1 MKKIIMFLMA
11 AFMLSV
17 VPATAQE
24 LSKSGKKA
32 LKAKVKEFNKEG
44 WKIFGSTSTLDYAL
58 ERHMIKMQSED
69 AIEVPGIASSFKS
82 KNVDKQMALNSAMTN
97 YASMMDSEIKGK
109 VVSDM
114 QGDGEFSET
123 EFEKF
128 YAAFKRSVQTTIK
141 DELKESFSII
151 RDKGNGTSEMQTF
164 FIVDKKAAS
173 QARVRAL
180 EQAGKESV
188 AAQLYAKVVQKFIQE
203 KYSAITSFAGACF
216 M

>member
-24 LSKSGKKA
+24 LSKSEKKA
-32 LKAKVKEFNKEG
+32 MKAKLKEFKKEG
-44 WKIFGSTSTLDYAL
+44 WKIFGSTSTIDLAL
-58 ERHMIKMQSED
+58 EKHMIKLQSED

-82 KNVDKQMALNSAMTN
+82 KNVGKQMALNSAMTN

-164 FIVDKKAAS
+164 YVVDKKAAS

-188 AAQLYAKVVQKFIQE
+188 AAQLYAKVVQKFIEE
-203 KYSAITSFAGACF
+203 K
-216 M
+216 

>member
-1 MKKIIMFLMA
+1 MFLMA

-82 KNVDKQMALNSAMTN
+82 KNVGKQMALNSAMTN

-141 DELKESFSII
+141 DEMKESFSVI

-164 FIVDKKAAS
+164 FIVDKHAAS

-188 AAQLYAKVVQKFIQE
+188 AAQLYAKVVQKFIEE
-203 KYSAITSFAGACF
+203 K
-216 M
+216 

>member
-24 LSKSGKKA
+24 LSKSEKKS
-32 LKAKVKEFNKEG
+32 LKAKVKEFKKQG
-44 WKIFGSTSTLDYAL
+44 WQIFGSTSTIDLAL
-58 ERHMIKMQSED
+58 EKHMLKLQSDD

-82 KNVDKQMALNSAMTN
+82 KNVGKQMALNSAMTN

-188 AAQLYAKVVQKFIQE
+188 AAQLYAKVVQKFIEE
-203 KYSAITSFAGACF
+203 K
-216 M
+216 

>member
-24 LSKSGKKA
+24 LSKSEKKS

-44 WKIFGSTSTLDYAL
+44 WKIFGSTSTIDLAL
-58 ERHMIKMQSED
+58 EKHMLKLQSED

-82 KNVDKQMALNSAMTN
+82 KNVGKQMALNSAMTN

-164 FIVDKKAAS
+164 FIVDKHAAS

-188 AAQLYAKVVQKFIQE
+188 AAQLYAKVVQKFIEE
-203 KYSAITSFAGACF
+203 K
-216 M
+216 

>member
-1 MKKIIMFLMA
+1 MFLMA

-24 LSKSGKKA
+24 LSKSEKKA
-32 LKAKVKEFNKEG
+32 MKAKLKEFKKEG
-44 WKIFGSTSTLDYAL
+44 WKIFGSTSTIDLAL
-58 ERHMIKMQSED
+58 EKHMIKLQSED

-82 KNVDKQMALNSAMTN
+82 KNVGKQMALNSAMTY
-97 YASMMDSEIKGK
+97 YASTMDSEIKGK

-164 FIVDKKAAS
+164 YVVDKKAAS

-188 AAQLYAKVVQKFIQE
+188 AAQLYAKVVQKFIEE
-203 KYSAITSFAGACF
+203 K
-216 M
+216 

>member
-82 KNVDKQMALNSAMTN
+82 KNVGKQMALNSAMTY

-109 VVSDM
+109 GVSDM

-173 QARVRAL
+173 QARGRAL

-203 KYSAITSFAGACF
+203 K
-216 M
+216 

>member
-1 MKKIIMFLMA
+1 MKKFIMFLMA

-17 VPATAQE
+17 IPATAQE
-24 LSKSGKKA
+24 LSKSEKKSM
-32 LKAKVKEFNKEG
+32 KAKVKEYKKQG
-44 WKIFGSTSTLDYAL
+44 WQIFGSTNTIDLAL
-58 ERHMIKMQSED
+58 EKHMIKMQSED
-69 AIEVPGIASSFKS
+69 AIEVPGTASSFKS
-82 KNVDKQMALNSAMTN
+82 KNVGKQMALNSAMTY

-151 RDKGNGTSEMQTF
+151 RDKGNGTYEMQSF
-164 FIVDKKAAS
+164 YIVDKKAAS
-173 QARVRAL
+173 KARMRAI
-180 EQAGKESV
+180 EQAAKESV
-188 AAQLYAKVVQKFIQE
+188 AAQIYAKGIE
-203 KYSAITSFAGACF
+203 KYLNE
-216 M
+216 

>member
-1 MKKIIMFLMA
+1 MFLMA
-11 AFMLSV
+11 AFILSV
-17 VPATAQE
+17 VPASAQE
-24 LSKSGKKA
+24 LSKSEKKA
-32 LKAKVKEFNKEG
+32 MKAKLKEFKKEG
-44 WKIFGSTSTLDYAL
+44 WKIFGSTSTIDLAL
-58 ERHMIKMQSED
+58 EKHMLKLQSED

-82 KNVDKQMALNSAMTN
+82 KNVGKQMALNSAMTY

-164 FIVDKKAAS
+164 FIVDKHAAS

-188 AAQLYAKVVQKFIQE
+188 AAQLYAKVVQKFIEE
-203 KYSAITSFAGACF
+203 K
-216 M
+216 

>member
-17 VPATAQE
+17 IPATAQE

-82 KNVDKQMALNSAMTN
+82 KNVGKQMALNSAMTN

-188 AAQLYAKVVQKFIQE
+188 AAQFYAKVVQKFIEE
-203 KYSAITSFAGACF
+203 K
-216 M
+216 

>member
-24 LSKSGKKA
+24 LSKSEKKS
-32 LKAKVKEFNKEG
+32 LKAKVKEFKKEG
-44 WKIFGSTSTLDYAL
+44 WKIFGSTSTIDLAL
-58 ERHMIKMQSED
+58 EKHMLKLQSED

-82 KNVDKQMALNSAMTN
+82 KNVGKQMALNSAMTN

-188 AAQLYAKVVQKFIQE
+188 AAQLYAKVVQKFIEE
-203 KYSAITSFAGACF
+203 K
-216 M
+216 

>member
-24 LSKSGKKA
+24 LSKSEKKA
-32 LKAKVKEFNKEG
+32 MKAKLKEFKKEG
-44 WKIFGSTSTLDYAL
+44 WKIFGSTSTIDLAL
-58 ERHMIKMQSED
+58 EKHMIKLQSED

-82 KNVDKQMALNSAMTN
+82 KNVGKQMALNSAMTY
-97 YASMMDSEIKGK
+97 YASTMDSEIKGK

-188 AAQLYAKVVQKFIQE
+188 AAQLYAKVVQKFIEE
-203 KYSAITSFAGACF
+203 K
-216 M
+216 

>member
-1 MKKIIMFLMA
+1 
-11 AFMLSV
+11 
-17 VPATAQE
+17 
-24 LSKSGKKA
+24 
-32 LKAKVKEFNKEG
+32 
-44 WKIFGSTSTLDYAL
+44 
-58 ERHMIKMQSED
+58 
-69 AIEVPGIASSFKS
+69 
-82 KNVDKQMALNSAMTN
+82 
-97 YASMMDSEIKGK
+97 
-109 VVSDM
+109 M

-164 FIVDKKAAS
+164 YVVDKKAAS

-188 AAQLYAKVVQKFIQE
+188 AAQLYAKVVQKFIEE
-203 KYSAITSFAGACF
+203 K
-216 M
+216 

>member
-32 LKAKVKEFNKEG
+32 LKAKVKEFKKEG
-44 WKIFGSTSTLDYAL
+44 WKIFGSTSTIDLAL
-58 ERHMIKMQSED
+58 EKHMLKLHSED

-82 KNVDKQMALNSAMTN
+82 KNVGKQMALNSAMTN

-141 DELKESFSII
+141 DEMKESFSVI

-164 FIVDKKAAS
+164 FIVDKHAAP

-188 AAQLYAKVVQKFIQE
+188 AAQLYAKVVQKFIEE
-203 KYSAITSFAGACF
+203 K
-216 M
+216 

>member
-1 MKKIIMFLMA
+1 MFLMA

-24 LSKSGKKA
+24 LSKSEKKSM
-32 LKAKVKEFNKEG
+32 KAKIKEFKKEG
-44 WKIFGSTSTLDYAL
+44 WKIFGSTSSIEFAL
-58 ERHMIKMQSED
+58 EKHLLKLQSED

-82 KNVDKQMALNSAMTN
+82 KNVGKQMALNSAMTN

-141 DELKESFSII
+141 DEMKESFSVI

-164 FIVDKKAAS
+164 FIVDKHAAS

-203 KYSAITSFAGACF
+203 K
-216 M
+216 

>member
-17 VPATAQE
+17 IPATAQE

-82 KNVDKQMALNSAMTN
+82 KNVGKQMALNSAMTN

-164 FIVDKKAAS
+164 FVVDKKAAS

-188 AAQLYAKVVQKFIQE
+188 AAQLYAKVVQKFIEE
-203 KYSAITSFAGACF
+203 K
-216 M
+216 

>member
-24 LSKSGKKA
+24 LSKSEKKSM
-32 LKAKVKEFNKEG
+32 KAKVKEYKKQG
-44 WKIFGSTSTLDYAL
+44 WQIFGSTNTIDLAL
-58 ERHMIKMQSED
+58 EKHMIKMQSED
-69 AIEVPGIASSFKS
+69 AIEVPGTASSFKS
-82 KNVDKQMALNSAMTN
+82 KNVGKQMALNSAMTY
-97 YASMMDSEIKGK
+97 YASMMDSEIKAK

-151 RDKGNGTSEMQTF
+151 RDKGNGTYQMQSF
-164 FIVDKKAAS
+164 FIVNKTAAS

-188 AAQLYAKVVQKFIQE
+188 AAQLYAKVVQKFIEE
-203 KYSAITSFAGACF
+203 K
-216 M
+216 

>member
-1 MKKIIMFLMA
+1 MFLMA

-69 AIEVPGIASSFKS
+69 AIGVPGIASSFKS
-82 KNVDKQMALNSAMTN
+82 KNVGKQMALNSAMTN

-164 FIVDKKAAS
+164 FIVDKHAAS

-188 AAQLYAKVVQKFIQE
+188 AAQLYAKVVQKFIEE
-203 KYSAITSFAGACF
+203 K
-216 M
+216 

>member
-1 MKKIIMFLMA
+1 MKKIIMFLMS

-17 VPATAQE
+17 IPATAQE
-24 LSKSGKKA
+24 LSKSEKKSM
-32 LKAKVKEFNKEG
+32 KAKVKEYKKQG
-44 WKIFGSTSTLDYAL
+44 WQIFGSTNTIDLAL
-58 ERHMIKMQSED
+58 EKHMIKMQSED
-69 AIEVPGIASSFKS
+69 AIEVPGTASSFKS
-82 KNVDKQMALNSAMTN
+82 KNVGKQMALNSAMTY

-151 RDKGNGTSEMQTF
+151 RDKGNGTYEMQSF
-164 FIVDKKAAS
+164 YIVDKKAAS
-173 QARVRAL
+173 KARMRAI
-180 EQAGKESV
+180 EQAAKESV
-188 AAQLYAKVVQKFIQE
+188 AAQIYAKGIE
-203 KYSAITSFAGACF
+203 KYLNE
-216 M
+216 

>member
-1 MKKIIMFLMA
+1 MFLMA

-24 LSKSGKKA
+24 LSKSEKKS
-32 LKAKVKEFNKEG
+32 LKAKVKEFKKEG
-44 WKIFGSTSTLDYAL
+44 WKIFGSTSTIDLAL
-58 ERHMIKMQSED
+58 EKHMLKLQSDD
-69 AIEVPGIASSFKS
+69 AIEVPGTVSSFKS
-82 KNVDKQMALNSAMTN
+82 KNVGKQMALNSAMTY

-164 FIVDKKAAS
+164 YVVDKKAAS

-188 AAQLYAKVVQKFIQE
+188 AAQLYAKVVQKFIEE
-203 KYSAITSFAGACF
+203 K
-216 M
+216 

>member
-44 WKIFGSTSTLDYAL
+44 WKIFGSTSTIDLAL
-58 ERHMIKMQSED
+58 EKHMLKLQSED

-82 KNVDKQMALNSAMTN
+82 KNVGKQMALNSAMTN

-164 FIVDKKAAS
+164 FIVDKHAAS

-188 AAQLYAKVVQKFIQE
+188 AAQLYAKVVQKFIEE
-203 KYSAITSFAGACF
+203 K
-216 M
+216 

>member
-82 KNVDKQMALNSAMTN
+82 KNVGKQMALNSAMTY

-188 AAQLYAKVVQKFIQE
+188 AAQLYAKVVQKFIEE
-203 KYSAITSFAGACF
+203 K
-216 M
+216 

>member
-24 LSKSGKKA
+24 LSKSEKKA

-44 WKIFGSTSTLDYAL
+44 WKIFGSTSTIDLAL
-58 ERHMIKMQSED
+58 EKHMLKLHSED

-82 KNVDKQMALNSAMTN
+82 KNVGKQMALNSAMTN

-141 DELKESFSII
+141 DEMKESFSVI

-164 FIVDKKAAS
+164 FIVDKHAAS

-203 KYSAITSFAGACF
+203 K
-216 M
+216 

>member
-1 MKKIIMFLMA
+1 MIFIINFLIFTRMKKIIMFLMA

-24 LSKSGKKA
+24 LSKSAKKS
-32 LKAKVKEFNKEG
+32 LKAKVKEFKKQG
-44 WKIFGSTSTLDYAL
+44 WQIFGSTNTLDYAL
-58 ERHMIKMQSED
+58 ERHMLKMESED

-82 KNVDKQMALNSAMTN
+82 KNVGKQMALNSAITN

-109 VVSDM
+109 IVSDM

-141 DELKESFSII
+141 DELKESFSVM
-151 RDKGNGTSEMQTF
+151 RDKGNGTYEMQSF
-164 FIVDKKAAS
+164 FIVNKTAAS

-188 AAQLYAKVVQKFIQE
+188 AAQLYAKVVQKFVEE
-203 KYSAITSFAGACF
+203 K
-216 M
+216 

>member
-17 VPATAQE
+17 IPATAQE

-32 LKAKVKEFNKEG
+32 LKAKVKEINKEG

-58 ERHMIKMQSED
+58 ERHMIKMQSDD
-69 AIEVPGIASSFKS
+69 AIEIPGIASSFKS
-82 KNVDKQMALNSAMTN
+82 KNVGKQMALNSAMTY
-97 YASMMDSEIKGK
+97 YASSMDSEIKGK

-128 YAAFKRSVQTTIK
+128 YAAFKRSVESTIK

-151 RDKGNGTSEMQTF
+151 RDKGNGISEMQTF
-164 FIVDKKAAS
+164 FIVDKNAAS
-173 QARVRAL
+173 KARVRAL
-180 EQAGKESV
+180 EQAAKESE
-188 AAQLYAKVVQKFIQE
+188 AAEKYAKGIE
-203 KYSAITSFAGACF
+203 KYINE
-216 M
+216 

>member
-24 LSKSGKKA
+24 LSKSEKKA

-44 WKIFGSTSTLDYAL
+44 WKIFGSTSTIDLAL
-58 ERHMIKMQSED
+58 EKHMLKLHSED
-69 AIEVPGIASSFKS
+69 AIEVPGTASSFKS
-82 KNVDKQMALNSAMTN
+82 KNVGKQMALNSAMTY

-164 FIVDKKAAS
+164 FIVDKHAAS

-188 AAQLYAKVVQKFIQE
+188 AAQLYAKVVQKFIEE
-203 KYSAITSFAGACF
+203 K
-216 M
+216 

>member
-24 LSKSGKKA
+24 LSKSEKKA
-32 LKAKVKEFNKEG
+32 LNAKVKEFKKEG
-44 WKIFGSTSTLDYAL
+44 WKIFGSTSTIDLAL
-58 ERHMIKMQSED
+58 EKHMIKLQSED

-82 KNVDKQMALNSAMTN
+82 KNVGKQMALNSAMTN

-141 DELKESFSII
+141 DEMKESFSVI

-164 FIVDKKAAS
+164 FIVDKHAAS

-203 KYSAITSFAGACF
+203 K
-216 M
+216 

>member
-1 MKKIIMFLMA
+1 MFLMA

-24 LSKSGKKA
+24 LSKSEKKA
-32 LKAKVKEFNKEG
+32 MKAKLKEFKKEG
-44 WKIFGSTSTLDYAL
+44 WKIFGSTSTIDLAL
-58 ERHMIKMQSED
+58 EKHMLKLQSED

-82 KNVDKQMALNSAMTN
+82 KNVGKQMALNSAMTN

-164 FIVDKKAAS
+164 FIVDKHAAS

-188 AAQLYAKVVQKFIQE
+188 AAQLYAKVVQKFIEE
-203 KYSAITSFAGACF
+203 K
-216 M
+216 

>member
-24 LSKSGKKA
+24 LSKSEKKA

-44 WKIFGSTSTLDYAL
+44 WKIFGSTSTIDLAL
-58 ERHMIKMQSED
+58 EKHMIKLQSED

-82 KNVDKQMALNSAMTN
+82 KNVGKQMALNSAMTY
-97 YASMMDSEIKGK
+97 YASTMDSEIKGK

-128 YAAFKRSVQTTIK
+128 YAAFKRSVESTIK

-151 RDKGNGTSEMQTF
+151 RDKGNGISEMQTF
-164 FIVDKKAAS
+164 FIVDKNAAS
-173 QARVRAL
+173 KARVRAL
-180 EQAGKESV
+180 EQAAKESE
-188 AAQLYAKVVQKFIQE
+188 AAEKYAKGIE
-203 KYSAITSFAGACF
+203 KYINE
-216 M
+216 

>member
-24 LSKSGKKA
+24 LSKSAKKS
-32 LKAKVKEFNKEG
+32 LKAKVKEFKKQG
-44 WKIFGSTSTLDYAL
+44 WQIFGSTNTLDYAL
-58 ERHMIKMQSED
+58 ERHMLKMESED

-82 KNVDKQMALNSAMTN
+82 KNVGKQMALNSAITN

-109 VVSDM
+109 IVSDM

-141 DELKESFSII
+141 DELKESFSVM
-151 RDKGNGTSEMQTF
+151 RDKGNGTYEMQSF
-164 FIVDKKAAS
+164 FIVNKTAAS

-188 AAQLYAKVVQKFIQE
+188 AAQLYAKVVQKFVEE
-203 KYSAITSFAGACF
+203 K
-216 M
+216 

>member
-82 KNVDKQMALNSAMTN
+82 KNVGKQMALNSAMTN

-128 YAAFKRSVQTTIK
+128 YAAFKRSVETTIK

-188 AAQLYAKVVQKFIQE
+188 AAQLYAKVVQKFIEE
-203 KYSAITSFAGACF
+203 K
-216 M
+216 

>member
-24 LSKSGKKA
+24 LSKSEKKS
-32 LKAKVKEFNKEG
+32 LKAKVKELKKQG
-44 WKIFGSTSTLDYAL
+44 WQIFGSTSTIDLAL
-58 ERHMIKMQSED
+58 EKHMLKLHSDD
-69 AIEVPGIASSFKS
+69 AIEVPGTASSFKS
-82 KNVDKQMALNSAMTN
+82 KNVGKQMALNSAMTY

-114 QGDGEFSET
+114 QGDGEFSES

-151 RDKGNGTSEMQTF
+151 RDKGNGISEMQTF
-164 FIVDKKAAS
+164 FLVDKVAAS

-203 KYSAITSFAGACF
+203 K
-216 M
+216 

>member
-1 MKKIIMFLMA
+1 MFLMA
-11 AFMLSV
+11 AFILSV
-17 VPATAQE
+17 VPASAQE
-24 LSKSGKKA
+24 LSKSEKKSM
-32 LKAKVKEFNKEG
+32 KAKIKEFKKQG
-44 WKIFGSTSTLDYAL
+44 WQIFGSTSTIDLAL
-58 ERHMIKMQSED
+58 EKHMLKMQSED

-82 KNVDKQMALNSAMTN
+82 KNVGKQMALNSAMTN

-128 YAAFKRSVQTTIK
+128 YAAFKRSVETTIK

-164 FIVDKKAAS
+164 YVVDKKAAS

-188 AAQLYAKVVQKFIQE
+188 AAQLYAKVVQKFIEE
-203 KYSAITSFAGACF
+203 K
-216 M
+216 

>member
-24 LSKSGKKA
+24 LSKSEKKS

-82 KNVDKQMALNSAMTN
+82 KNVGKQMALNSAMTN

-188 AAQLYAKVVQKFIQE
+188 AAQLYAKVVQKFIEE
-203 KYSAITSFAGACF
+203 K
-216 M
+216 

>member
-58 ERHMIKMQSED
+58 ERHMIKMQSDD
-69 AIEVPGIASSFKS
+69 AIEIPGIASSFKS
-82 KNVDKQMALNSAMTN
+82 KNVGKQMALNSAMTN

-188 AAQLYAKVVQKFIQE
+188 AAQLYAKVVQKFIEE
-203 KYSAITSFAGACF
+203 K
-216 M
+216 

>member
-1 MKKIIMFLMA
+1 MFLMA

-17 VPATAQE
+17 VPASAQE
-24 LSKSGKKA
+24 LSKSEKKSM
-32 LKAKVKEFNKEG
+32 KAKIKEFKKQG
-44 WKIFGSTSTLDYAL
+44 WQIFGSTSTIDFAL
-58 ERHMIKMQSED
+58 EKHMLKMQSED

-82 KNVDKQMALNSAMTN
+82 KNVGKQMALNSAMTN

-164 FIVDKKAAS
+164 FIVDKHAAS

-188 AAQLYAKVVQKFIQE
+188 AAQLYAKVVQKFIEE
-203 KYSAITSFAGACF
+203 K
-216 M
+216 